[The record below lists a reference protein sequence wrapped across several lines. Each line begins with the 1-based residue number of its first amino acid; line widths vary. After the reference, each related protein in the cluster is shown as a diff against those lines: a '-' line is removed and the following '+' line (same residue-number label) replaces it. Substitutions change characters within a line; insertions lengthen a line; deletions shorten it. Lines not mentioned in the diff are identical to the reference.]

1 MFRTTDQTG
10 AVLLLI
16 FPARSV
22 SMHHVPRRTR
32 TTRLTSLAVAA
43 SAVTLIS
50 SPSASAQQ
58 AITVE
63 AAALVRERFVTDLD
77 AIQGKFLALA
87 EAFPAEMYSWRPA
100 PEVRS
105 VGEVFMHVANEFYVY
120 VPMTYGATPSPLIEQ
135 NREGMQKF
143 EATSTKAE
151 VLKHLPESFA
161 YSKQALAGVSPAAIA
176 GTPNLFGRDRTIV
189 EASFITIGELHEHL
203 GQLIAYARV
212 NGIRPPW
219 SQ

>member
-1 MFRTTDQTG
+1 MR
-10 AVLLLI
+10 
-16 FPARSV
+16 
-22 SMHHVPRRTR
+22 HVQRRTR
-32 TTRLTSLAVAA
+32 TARLTSLAAVV
-43 SAVTLIS
+43 SVVTLIS
-50 SPSASAQQ
+50 SPAVSAQQ
-58 AITVE
+58 AISVD
-63 AAALVRERFVTDLD
+63 AAVVVRDRFVTDLD
-77 AIQGKFLALA
+77 ALQRKFLALA
-87 EAFPAEMYSWRPA
+87 KAFPAEVYSWRPA

-105 VGEVFMHVANEFYVY
+105 VGEVFMHVASEFYVY
-120 VPMTYGATPSPLIEQ
+120 VPMTYGAAPSPLIEQ
-135 NREGMQKF
+135 NREGMQEF
-143 EATSTKAE
+143 EATSTKAD

-161 YSKQALAGVSPAAIA
+161 YTKQALAGVSPASIA

>member
-1 MFRTTDQTG
+1 
-10 AVLLLI
+10 
-16 FPARSV
+16 
-22 SMHHVPRRTR
+22 MHHVPRRFR

-43 SAVTLIS
+43 SAVTLLS
-50 SPSASAQQ
+50 SPAVGAQQ

-63 AAALVRERFVTDLD
+63 AAAVVRERFITDLD
-77 AIQGKFLALA
+77 AVQRKFLALA

-120 VPMTYGATPSPLIEQ
+120 VPLTYGAAPSPLIEQ
-135 NREGMQKF
+135 SREGMQKF
-143 EATSTKAE
+143 EAASTRAD

-161 YSKQALAGVSPAAIA
+161 YTKQALAAVTPAAIA
-176 GTPNLFGRDRTIV
+176 GTPNLFGRERTIV
-189 EASFITIGELHEHL
+189 DASFITIGELHEHL